1 MNDVTGK
8 VIYEFWLQWGAVAIL
23 ILAEGAW
30 LWLIWREYRTQLPKT
45 TEALI
50 EVAQTLADL
59 STLIRDRERGAR
71 WERPREP
78 HPPRDRR
85 WLDFG
90 GG

>member
-1 MNDVTGK
+1 VGDVATK
-8 VIYEFWLQWGAVAIL
+8 VVYEFWLQWGAVAVL
-23 ILAEGAW
+23 ILGEGAW

-59 STLIRDRERGAR
+59 STLIRDRERIIR
-71 WERPREP
+71 WDRPKDTP
-78 HPPRDRR
+78 PPRDRR